1 MLAGLLVEVAELAV
15 AVGVLGA
22 LDLLARGL

>member
-15 AVGVLGA
+15 PVGVLGA
-22 LDLLARGL
+22 LDLPARGL